1 VIRKINY
8 DHQTNSFVG
17 FAAPLVNGV
26 PVPNYYQTN
35 SFDQLESWFNSSDR
49 SSLLNIHMI
58 QPLPSSN
65 NSIFPSPFL
74 LSGYGVVNTYTSMDI
89 LRRWLFIFDNCLQ
102 KNIRIIGFSTGK
114 IILLP
119 IYVST
124 ALKDN
129 LFYFVF
135 ILLRWR
141 CEIYACHA
149 VSK

>member
-1 VIRKINY
+1 
-8 DHQTNSFVG
+8 
-17 FAAPLVNGV
+17 
-26 PVPNYYQTN
+26 
-35 SFDQLESWFNSSDR
+35 
-49 SSLLNIHMI
+49 MI

-65 NSIFPSPFL
+65 NSTVPSPFL

-102 KNIRIIGFSTGK
+102 KNIRIIGFSTGE
-114 IILLP
+114 IILVT

-129 LFYFVF
+129 LFYPLF

-141 CEIYACHA
+141 C
-149 VSK
+149 